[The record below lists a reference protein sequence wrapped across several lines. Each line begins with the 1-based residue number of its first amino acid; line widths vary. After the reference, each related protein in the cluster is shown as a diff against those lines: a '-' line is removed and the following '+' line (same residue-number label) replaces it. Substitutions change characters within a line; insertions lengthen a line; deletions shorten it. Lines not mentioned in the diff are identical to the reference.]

1 MPAGVK
7 HIEEVLTVSTVT
19 EKGNPMTAVTPIRAA
34 QEPRKEPGPQTG
46 PGPRRDHVPR
56 PVAAKLPAG
65 PPSGRTG
72 QRTVGAPEVPAP
84 DEASEIRAITRGAVQ
99 AAMEVLAGIRPI
111 HQLARRLDP
120 RCLTTLQHRA
130 ALIRREATRTGNPVL
145 ARLHRNSTVGS
156 VRVCKVSEGIYEA
169 SAVVVDDV
177 RARAVAV
184 RLERSRQVWRVTE
197 LVIG

>member
-1 MPAGVK
+1 
-7 HIEEVLTVSTVT
+7 
-19 EKGNPMTAVTPIRAA
+19 MTAVTPIRAA
-34 QEPRKEPGPQTG
+34 QEPLKEPGPQPGPGTRRG
-46 PGPRRDHVPR
+46 PGPRKDHLPG
-56 PVAAKLPAG
+56 PVTAKFPAARAP
-65 PPSGRTG
+65 GRTG
-72 QRTVGAPEVPAP
+72 QRPVGASQLLAA
-84 DEASEIRAITRGAVQ
+84 DEASEIRAITRGTVL

-120 RCLTTLQHRA
+120 RCLATLQHRA
-130 ALIRREATRTGNPVL
+130 ALIRREAARTASPAL

-156 VRVCKVSEGIYEA
+156 VRVCAVSEGIYEA

-184 RLERSRQVWRVTE
+184 RLERSKQVWRVTE